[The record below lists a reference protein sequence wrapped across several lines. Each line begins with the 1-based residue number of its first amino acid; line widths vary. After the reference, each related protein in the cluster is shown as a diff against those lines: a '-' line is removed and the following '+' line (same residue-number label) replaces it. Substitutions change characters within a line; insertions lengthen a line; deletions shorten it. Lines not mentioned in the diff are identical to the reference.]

1 MINVRIANISPKV
14 TKILPIPPKS
24 KEFKENFTIGIVIE
38 YKVPNGYYQCYFYVI
53 SNLYFLYFAT
63 HKNKLLQIIAKK
75 VRLCAGILLLLLVNY
90 NNC

>member
-1 MINVRIANISPKV
+1 MQRKPYYKASD
-14 TKILPIPPKS
+14 IL

-75 VRLCAGILLLLLVNY
+75 VRLCAGILLLSLVNY
-90 NNC
+90 SNC